1 MEASHSVAP
10 AGTDSIFIQFRWL
23 TPPANFPR
31 PSRPGVAAPIPIL
44 NMNREK
50 ILIIDDTPANIDLLT
65 DALEPR
71 GHEILAAPGGE
82 AGLKIAAKA
91 RPDLIL
97 LDVVMPGRDGFAI
110 CRELKA
116 EEATR
121 DIPVLFITAKHE
133 TASVLNG
140 FRVGAVDYIL
150 KPFQAEEVVSRVE
163 THLKLSR
170 LTREL
175 QTKNAELEAEIA
187 KRRTAE
193 DARERADARLST
205 LSAREEQRWGLAGFI
220 GQSRIMRKILDD
232 IARLHQ
238 FAKTSVLILGES
250 GTGKELVARAIH
262 HGSPRAAGPFIP
274 VNCVAI
280 PGELAESMF
289 FGHLRGAFTGATA
302 DRKGWFEL
310 ADGGTLFLD
319 EIGDMPAALQ
329 AKLLRVLEDG
339 EITPVGAQQAK
350 RVDVRVLTA
359 TNADLPVKIAAGE
372 FRQDLYFRLAR
383 YVVETPPLRE
393 RREDIPPL
401 AAHFLQMFASE
412 MGLTPPALAPDAL
425 ALLAAHPFPGNV
437 RELKN
442 VIERALIGSGGGPI
456 RREHL
461 QLLGTLPAAPGRELR
476 AAPAAATDL
485 PLNLDDAEQALIQR
499 ALEQTGGNVAEAA
512 RLLGVNRSRIYRRF
526 PQATA

>member
-1 MEASHSVAP
+1 M
-10 AGTDSIFIQFRWL
+10 T
-23 TPPANFPR
+23 
-31 PSRPGVAAPIPIL
+31 
-44 NMNREK
+44 REK

-65 DALEPR
+65 DALERR

-82 AGLKIAAKA
+82 AGLKIALKA

-116 EEATR
+116 EDATR
-121 DIPVLFITAKHE
+121 EIPVLFITARQE
-133 TASVLNG
+133 TAHVLNG

-175 QTKNAELEAEIA
+175 QAKNAELEAEV
-187 KRRTAE
+187 RRRRSAE
-193 DARERADARLST
+193 DARERSDARLST
-205 LSAREEQRWGLAGFI
+205 LSEREAQRWGLEGFI
-220 GQSRIMRKILDD
+220 GQSRMIRKILGD
-232 IARLHQ
+232 IGRLHQ
-238 FAKTSVLILGES
+238 FANTSVLILGES

-280 PGELAESMF
+280 PGELAESML

-319 EIGDMPAALQ
+319 EIGDMPAPLQ

-339 EITPVGAQQAK
+339 EITPVGAQQPK
-350 RVDVRVLTA
+350 RVDVRVITA
-359 TNADLPVKIAAGE
+359 TNADLPAKIAAGA

-393 RREDIPPL
+393 RREDVPL
-401 AAHFLQMFASE
+401 LAEHFLRMFSGE

-425 ALLAAHPFPGNV
+425 ASLTAHSFPGNV

-442 VIERALIGSGGGPI
+442 IIERALIASGGEVI
-456 RREHL
+456 RREHV
-461 QLLGTLPAAPGRELR
+461 QLPAGAV
-476 AAPAAATDL
+476 APAPTVAQVPRAHSGDL
-485 PLNLDDAEQALIQR
+485 PMNLDDAEQALIQR

-526 PQATA
+526 PQAAS

>member
-1 MEASHSVAP
+1 
-10 AGTDSIFIQFRWL
+10 
-23 TPPANFPR
+23 
-31 PSRPGVAAPIPIL
+31 
-44 NMNREK
+44 MNREK

-65 DALEPR
+65 EALERR
-71 GHEILAAPGGE
+71 GHEILAASGGE
-82 AGLKIAAKA
+82 AGLKIAARA

-97 LDVVMPGRDGFAI
+97 LDVMMPGRDGFAI

-116 EEATR
+116 DDATR
-121 DIPVLFITAKHE
+121 DIPVLFITAKNE
-133 TASVLNG
+133 TASVTNG

-150 KPFQAEEVVSRVE
+150 KPFQFEEVVSRVE
-163 THLKLSR
+163 THLRNSR

-175 QTKNAELEAEIA
+175 QEKNAELESEMAR
-187 KRRTAE
+187 RRTAE

-205 LSAREEQRWGLAGFI
+205 LSAREAQRWGLAGFI
-220 GQSRIMRKILDD
+220 GESRLMRKILED
-232 IARLHQ
+232 IERLHH

-262 HGSPRAAGPFIP
+262 HGSSRAQGPFVP
-274 VNCVAI
+274 VNCVSI
-280 PGELAESMF
+280 PSELAESMF

-350 RVDVRVLTA
+350 HVDVRIIAA
-359 TNADLPVKIAAGE
+359 TNADIAGKIAAGE

-393 RREDIPPL
+393 RPEDIPLL
-401 AAHFLQMFASE
+401 AAHFLQMFAVE
-412 MGLTPPALAPDAL
+412 MGMTPPVLAPDAL
-425 ALLAAHPFPGNV
+425 ALLTGHPFPGNV

-442 VIERALIGSGGGPI
+442 AIERALIASGGNSI
-456 RREHL
+456 RRGHL
-461 QLLGTLPAAPGRELR
+461 ALLGASAAMPVRET
-476 AAPAAATDL
+476 AVAKEYVAGL
-485 PLNLDDAEQALIQR
+485 PLNLDDAEQVLIQR
-499 ALEQTGGNVAEAA
+499 ALEQTSGNVAEAA

-526 PQATA
+526 PQATGGISANGRE

>member
-1 MEASHSVAP
+1 
-10 AGTDSIFIQFRWL
+10 
-23 TPPANFPR
+23 
-31 PSRPGVAAPIPIL
+31 
-44 NMNREK
+44 MNREK
-50 ILIIDDTPANIDLLT
+50 ILIIDDRPANIDLLT

-71 GHEILAAPGGE
+71 GHEILAAGGGE
-82 AGLKIAAKA
+82 AGLRIAAKA
-91 RPDLIL
+91 HPDLIL

-116 EEATR
+116 DEATR
-121 DIPVLFITAKHE
+121 KIPVLFITAKHE

-140 FRVGAVDYIL
+140 FRVGAVDFIL
-150 KPFQAEEVVSRVE
+150 KPFQAEEVISRVE
-163 THLKLSR
+163 THLKISR

-175 QTKNAELEAEIA
+175 QNRNAELEAEISL
-187 KRRTAE
+187 RRTAE
-193 DARERADARLST
+193 EARERADARLTT
-205 LSAREEQRWGLAGFI
+205 LSAREAQRWGLAGFI
-220 GQSRIMRKILDD
+220 GKSRMMRKILDD
-232 IARLHQ
+232 IERLHH
-238 FAKTSVLILGES
+238 FARTSVLILGES

-262 HGSPRAAGPFIP
+262 HGSPRASGPFIP

-319 EIGDMPAALQ
+319 EIGDMPGTLQ

-339 EITPVGAQQAK
+339 EITPIGATQPK
-350 RVDVRVLTA
+350 RVDVRVITA
-359 TNADLPVKIAAGE
+359 TNADLSGKIADGA
-372 FRQDLYFRLAR
+372 FRQDLYYRLAR
-383 YVVETPPLRE
+383 YVVETPPLRG
-393 RREDIPPL
+393 RREDIPLL
-401 AAHFLQMFASE
+401 AAHFLEMFSGE
-412 MGLTPPALAPDAL
+412 MGRTPPTLEADAL
-425 ALLAAHPFPGNV
+425 ARLAAHSFPGNV

-442 VIERALIGSGGGPI
+442 VVERALIASGGGAI

-461 QLLGTLPAAPGRELR
+461 QLLDFASEPPVRETFAARES
-476 AAPAAATDL
+476 ASEL
-485 PLNLDDAEQALIQR
+485 PLNLDEAEQALIQR

>member
-1 MEASHSVAP
+1 M
-10 AGTDSIFIQFRWL
+10 
-23 TPPANFPR
+23 
-31 PSRPGVAAPIPIL
+31 
-44 NMNREK
+44 MREK
-50 ILIIDDTPANIDLLT
+50 VLIIDDTPANLNLLSA
-65 DALEPR
+65 ALEPR
-71 GHEILAAPGGE
+71 GYEVFAAPGGE
-82 AGLKIAAKA
+82 AGLKIAARV

-116 EEATR
+116 DDATR
-121 DIPVLFITAKHE
+121 EIPVLFITARHE
-133 TASVLNG
+133 TAAVLNG

-150 KPFQAEEVVSRVE
+150 KPFQPEEVLGRVE
-163 THLKLSR
+163 THLKISR

-175 QTKNAELEAEIA
+175 QARNAELETEIA
-187 KRRTAE
+187 RRRRAE

-205 LSAREEQRWGLAGFI
+205 LSSREAQRWGLAAFI
-220 GQSRIMRKILDD
+220 GRSRMMRKIMED
-232 IARLHQ
+232 IERLHHFSQ
-238 FAKTSVLILGES
+238 TSVLITGES

-280 PGELAESMF
+280 PAELAESML
-289 FGHLRGAFTGATA
+289 FGHLKGSFTGATS

-339 EITPVGAQQAK
+339 EITPVGAAQAK
-350 RVDVRVLTA
+350 RVDVRVVSA
-359 TNADLPVKIAAGE
+359 TNADLSAKIASGD

-383 YVVETPPLRE
+383 YLVETPPLRE
-393 RREDIPPL
+393 RPEDVPVL
-401 AAHFLQMFASE
+401 AGHFLEMFSAE
-412 MGLTPPALAPDAL
+412 MGMTPPALTSEAVAWL
-425 ALLAAHPFPGNV
+425 TSYAFPGNV

-442 VIERALIGSGGGPI
+442 LMERALISSGGEAI
-456 RREHL
+456 RREDF
-461 QLLGTLPAAPGRELR
+461 QVLGAVF
-476 AAPAAATDL
+476 APAPAGRGGKAASAATADL
-485 PLNLDDAEQALIQR
+485 PLNLEQAEQALIQR

-526 PQATA
+526 PQGADALGGSNQ